1 MKDNYAYSEPWHIQ
15 NSLFNPFQG
24 FLCIFKDIDVYSV
37 TLTDTER
44 GGLKVSWFW
53 KERPWLCPSLGTIFQ
68 CFFQNVVLR
77 VLGEK
82 FPKYF
87 LAEPLFFVL
96 LKKCLSNCPS
106 STYPPPH
113 PLPPPPTVLF
123 LQNYSPKYS
132 SVLITAG

>member
-82 FPKYF
+82 FPKYI
-87 LAEPLFFVL
+87 LAEPFFLCFWKNVYRTVL
-96 LKKCLSNCPS
+96 VRPLHPTPPFHLSPLSCFCKTIHLNTIPS
-106 STYPPPH
+106 S
-113 PLPPPPTVLF
+113 
-123 LQNYSPKYS
+123 
-132 SVLITAG
+132 